1 MLKEMDYI
9 LKLTT
14 LKSNS
19 SNIIFYWLNK
29 DKIPKRKGLYLHS
42 DLNFTILII
51 ILHFTVLQTRCPI
64 TLLTHFVF
72 TLRKEEE

>member
-29 DKIPKRKGLYLHS
+29 DKTSKRKGLYLHS
-42 DLNFTILII
+42 DLNFTILMYSK
-51 ILHFTVLQTRCPI
+51 LDVQLLCSL
-64 TLLTHFVF
+64 TLFLPSGR
-72 TLRKEEE
+72 RKNKK